1 MLIDFEV
8 FDVKDILEFIEGS
21 ELLKER
27 VEEAIAL
34 I

>member
-27 VEEAIAL
+27 VEEAIA
-34 I
+34 